1 MGAATTDPLFPTAP
15 PKLIACIELASLF
28 LVITHE
34 NKTYIPFSLLVVSIR
49 LR

>member
-15 PKLIACIELASLF
+15 PKLIACIELASLCH
-28 LVITHE
+28 VITDE
-34 NKTYIPFSLLVVSIR
+34 NKTNNPFSILVVSIR